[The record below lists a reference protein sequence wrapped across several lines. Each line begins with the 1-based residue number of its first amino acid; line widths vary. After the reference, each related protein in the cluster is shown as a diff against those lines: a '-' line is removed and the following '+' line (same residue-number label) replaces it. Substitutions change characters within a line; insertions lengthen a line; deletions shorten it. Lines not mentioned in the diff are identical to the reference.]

1 VICITERLRRWLLA
15 PVITLQQ
22 ELAMNQQ
29 ELADQLTALGTTV
42 EKIGTET
49 TGLIDAVAALQAALD
64 AAGEVS
70 PEVQAAR
77 VATRK
82 PDVYPDSA
90 SVGVERVAVKPW

>member
-70 PEVQAAR
+70 PEVQAALADVQAR
-77 VATRK
+77 VKAVDDLV
-82 PDVYPDSA
+82 PDAAPPDA
-90 SVGVERVAVKPW
+90 